1 MNVVDFNLR
10 ILIQKSDVISD
21 EIGNRKNEWT
31 DYYSCWAA
39 VSEASGD
46 ENTETGVTVEHFP
59 IVFTVR
65 DCKKIKDMDTL
76 KFRIVFKDDF
86 FNIISIDH
94 CGYKGE
100 TVKIRCERVTR

>member
-39 VSEASGD
+39 ANEASG
-46 ENTETGVTVEHFP
+46 TETAEAGVTVEHFP

-65 DCKKIKDMDTL
+65 DCKKIRSMDTV
-76 KFRIVFKDDF
+76 KYRIVFKNDF

-94 CGYKGE
+94 CDFKGE
-100 TVKIRCERVTR
+100 TVKIHCERVAR